1 MDVGCLKE
9 LGLSNGQISV
19 YSAVLELGAAHMNKI
34 QERTRI
40 ERRNIYDILN
50 KLIQR
55 GLVTYVLEDQ
65 KRVYRCTHPSH
76 ICEEISTKKL
86 ALDKLEKQIPQI
98 SAFFEASKPGIN
110 VQVFKGHDAFKALL
124 NETLQHDASYWMGAN
139 SSIEQT
145 HLKTWFKQWMRRRAE
160 QKRLM
165 YDLAN
170 FSTHFEDCSPY
181 DVPEHKKQFYKY
193 GRLPLD
199 LRSFITILI
208 FGNKVAQIIWGT
220 EPYAFVVE
228 SKEVKESYMKYF
240 NQFWDEPW

>member
-1 MDVGCLKE
+1 
-9 LGLSNGQISV
+9 
-19 YSAVLELGAAHMNKI
+19 MNKI

-76 ICEEISTKKL
+76 ICEEISTKKS
-86 ALDKLEKQIPQI
+86 ALDKLEKQIPQF
-98 SAFFEASKPGIN
+98 SAFFEATKPEVNFQI
-110 VQVFKGHDAFKALL
+110 FKGPDAMKALM
-124 NETLQHDASYWMGAN
+124 NEILQHDSSYWMGAN

-145 HLKTWFKQWMRRRAE
+145 PLKTWFKQWMGRRVE
-160 QKRLM
+160 QKRFM

-170 FSTHFEDCSPY
+170 YSTHFEDYPTY
-181 DVPEHKKQFYKY
+181 DTTEHKKRFYKY
-193 GRLPLD
+193 CRLPLD
-199 LRSFITILI
+199 LRSFITIMI
-208 FGNKVAQIIWGT
+208 FENKVAQVLWGS

-240 NQFWDEPW
+240 NQFWDDPW